1 MVDFFGNAIIHRPLE
16 EVFSFAAN
24 LENMPLYMSNVLGM
38 EKITEGPIRVGS
50 IFIETRNIRGKE
62 GKTEWEIIEFRQNKS
77 YVISGVSNGLT
88 ILYRYTFEEIVEGT
102 QAQFFAEMK
111 TQGWF
116 MKLTKPF
123 LVKMIKQEDGDN
135 LRHLKEVLESE
146 KQQT

>member
-16 EVFSFAAN
+16 EVFAFAVDI
-24 LENMPLYMSNVLGM
+24 ENAPRYMSNVVGM

-62 GKTEWEIIEFRQNKS
+62 AKAEREIVEFQQNRS
-77 YVISGVSNGLT
+77 FAISGISNGLT

-102 QAQFFAEMK
+102 QAQFFAEIH
-111 TQGWF
+111 TQGWL
-116 MKLTKPF
+116 MKLTRPF
-123 LVKMIKQEDGDN
+123 LVKMIKQEDGN
-135 LRHLKEVLESE
+135 HLRYLKEVLESE